1 MELKLSFP
9 ADSLPLA
16 VIAAAKI
23 AGVPIST
30 DPTLTPG
37 STPIIHLDNGLKL
50 QGTFVLLRYISRV
63 ANIPDLYEGDA
74 FESSQID
81 EWLEYAPIFASGS
94 QFEEACGY
102 VDGYLLQHTF
112 LVGHSLSIADIAV
125 WSGLAGS

>member
-1 MELKLSFP
+1 MRTLKNIQMSSLSFLKLIFDFYFALLFFLP
-9 ADSLPLA
+9 PSLL
-16 VIAAAKI
+16 
-23 AGVPIST
+23 
-30 DPTLTPG
+30 
-37 STPIIHLDNGLKL
+37 
-50 QGTFVLLRYISRV
+50 
-63 ANIPDLYEGDA
+63 
-74 FESSQID
+74 QID